1 MSNRILPVITESDQ
15 ELPFY
20 LLDAGFNW
28 EQEPVRRPSG
38 YHYQWIQCV
47 EGEGEL
53 RTGEKS
59 FRLTEG
65 TGMLLLNGEFHEYY
79 AVSSSWLVDWAVFDG
94 FGVEPFLKHNAG
106 MAASGGYYL
115 SKPEKTRA
123 RMYEL
128 LEAAHMGEALK
139 GFTYSGII
147 YSLLTDI
154 AQYASLSPNS
164 SLQNRSLR
172 LSPLFRY
179 INENFARPMTLEEL
193 AGIAGVTPEYLCTVF
208 KKNTNVR
215 LFQYINSVRVQKS
228 KELLLHCPQMPV
240 RNIARLCGFE
250 DPNYFC
256 SVFKKLV
263 RLSPSRYRDLNH

>member
-1 MSNRILPVITESDQ
+1 MSKRILPVITESDQ
-15 ELPFY
+15 SLPFY
-20 LLDAGFNW
+20 LLDAGFDW
-28 EQEPVRRPSG
+28 EQEHIKRPSG

-47 EGEGEL
+47 KGEGEL
-53 RTGEKS
+53 RTGEKT
-59 FRLTEG
+59 FRMTEG
-65 TGMLLLNGEFHEYY
+65 TGMLLLNGEYHEYF

-94 FGVEPFLKHNAG
+94 PGVEPFLKHNAG
-106 MAASGGYYL
+106 LTASGGFYL

-128 LEAAHMGEALK
+128 LETAHSGEALK
-139 GFTYSGII
+139 GFSYSGIV

-154 AQYASLSPNS
+154 AQYASASPNS
-164 SLQNRSLR
+164 SLQSNSFRI
-172 LSPLFRY
+172 SPLFQY
-179 INENFARPMTLEEL
+179 INENFARPLTLEEL
-193 AGIAGVTPEYLCTVF
+193 AGVAGVTPEYLCTVF
-208 KKNTNVR
+208 KKNSNVR
-215 LFQYINSVRVQKS
+215 LFQYINSVRIQKS

-263 RLSPSRYRDLNH
+263 RLSPTRYRDLNH